1 MDKLAERLFWWLFR
15 PFLGRRSHAVPE
27 GVSDEELIRR
37 GTRVGAGFGSLIW
50 AVLMGSAFAWFLVM
64 LNAWLG
70 LKPVRQPDDIHFSAS
85 SFWFGA
91 VFMSNG
97 LLILFYVAIK
107 TIRGAGLSEAEL
119 ALELEFEAKYKVN
132 ARRAYAFLGVLGFA
146 MGAVFAAVADDYVA
160 FDRQALRWS
169 HFFTPHLRPISDI
182 AEVRF
187 YRRHEMPRGEPRERE
202 TACVLFK
209 DGTRFL
215 SSDGF
220 MNLAMTKADSGRLAE
235 VAGVPAQ
242 LDLDVLP
249 LQP

>member
-1 MDKLAERLFWWLFR
+1 MEKLAERLFWWLLR
-15 PFLGRRSHAVPE
+15 PFLGRRSQAVPE

-37 GTRVGAGFGSLIW
+37 GARVVGLGSLILS
-50 AVLMGSAFAWFLVM
+50 VLVVSAITWFLVM
-64 LNAWLG
+64 LNALLG

-85 SFWFGA
+85 SIWLGA
-91 VFMSNG
+91 VFMSLGLVLIFNVVING
-97 LLILFYVAIK
+97 IQ
-107 TIRGAGLSEAEL
+107 GADLNEAEL
-119 ALELEFEAKYKVN
+119 ALALEFEAKHKVN
-132 ARRAYAFLGVLGFA
+132 ARHAYAFLGVAGFA
-146 MGAVFAAVADDYVA
+146 LGAVFASVADDYVA
-160 FDRQALRWS
+160 FDSQALRWR
-169 HFFTPHLRPISDI
+169 HFFTPYLRPISDI

-220 MNLAMTKADSGRLAE
+220 MSLGMAKADCGRLAE